1 MTDQHPSPEPR
12 SRSRWL
18 MPLLFISLAINLL
31 IMGVVAGALLQ
42 RGDRDGRADGPARSI
57 LGAPYIA
64 VLEPEDRR
72 ALGREILQDRD
83 RLRTNRENL
92 KRRVESL
99 LEELR
104 KEDFDRVRISQ
115 LLAEQRNLAVSRQEV
130 GEALLLDRIEA
141 MNLEDRR
148 AYADRLAKAMRGFRR
163 K

>member
-1 MTDQHPSPEPR
+1 
-12 SRSRWL
+12 

-31 IMGVVAGALLQ
+31 ILGVVAGALLQ
-42 RGDRDGRADGPARSI
+42 RSDRDGRADGPARSI

-64 VLEPEDRR
+64 ALEPEDRR